1 MKVTGTDGKEYTV
14 EPDVNLRDAN
24 SSGADLSDAD
34 LWRANL
40 RDTNLRDTNLSDANL
55 KGANLSKSIDGRSD
69 GTLCAF
75 SYTVGH
81 FEIQLS
87 SIFQKNT
94 PILLTSLLMLGYD
107 NVSFSFL
114 TSFPLPRPSAKLL
127 IDTR

>member
-1 MKVTGTDGKEYTV
+1 MKVTGTDGKEYTIKP
-14 EPDVNLRDAN
+14 EANL
-24 SSGADLSDAD
+24 SSADLRWA
-34 LWRANL
+34 
-40 RDTNLRDTNLSDANL
+40 NLSDANLNGADLRWTNL
-55 KGANLSKSIDGRSD
+55 KGANLSKSIDGCSD

-87 SIFQKNT
+87 SICQKNT